1 MTVPEFVLAC
11 LHIGLTMCDIERY
24 KVGTLLNLFSVQE
37 NINRKAKAE
46 AEKKDRKG
54 REATQSDIE
63 AFARL

>member
-1 MTVPEFVLAC
+1 
-11 LHIGLTMCDIERY
+11 MCDIERY
-24 KVGTLLNLFSVQE
+24 KVGTLLNLFSAQE